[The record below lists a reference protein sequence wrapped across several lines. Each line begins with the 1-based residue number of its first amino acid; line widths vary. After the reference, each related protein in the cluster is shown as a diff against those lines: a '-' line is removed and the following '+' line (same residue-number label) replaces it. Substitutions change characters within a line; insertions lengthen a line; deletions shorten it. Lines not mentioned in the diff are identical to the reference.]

1 MKRRNTKH
9 SPPRRGG
16 VVAPTVSG
24 LAAQTGWSDRSSCFA
39 KLPLRLRP
47 IGLAL
52 RVRLRPIGLA
62 LRVRLRPIGLALR
75 VRLRPIGLALR
86 ASPPL
91 RGGECTRLH
100 KFVLCVLCLFGATP
114 FSSFA
119 QAIYAEN
126 QIPARGVSVDYVLT
140 IKNPMSHL
148 YDVEIQ
154 IKGIRESSVSV
165 SMPAWSPGIYR
176 IENYARNVQD

>member
-1 MKRRNTKH
+1 MKERNAKH
-9 SPPRRGG
+9 SPP
-16 VVAPTVSG
+16 
-24 LAAQTGWSDRSSCFA
+24 
-39 KLPLRLRP
+39 
-47 IGLAL
+47 
-52 RVRLRPIGLA
+52 
-62 LRVRLRPIGLALR
+62 
-75 VRLRPIGLALR
+75 LR
-86 ASPPL
+86 A
-91 RGGECTRLH
+91 GECSRPVH

-154 IKGIRESSVSV
+154 IKGIRDSSVSV

-176 IENYARNVQD
+176 IENYARNVQDFRVVNTRNQPVNWEQTDKQTWRIAKQTADDFNVHYQVFSTLLTD

>member
-1 MKRRNTKH
+1 MKERNTKY
-9 SPPRRGG
+9 SP
-16 VVAPTVSG
+16 
-24 LAAQTGWSDRSSCFA
+24 L
-39 KLPLRLRP
+39 LRE
-47 IGLAL
+47 
-52 RVRLRPIGLA
+52 
-62 LRVRLRPIGLALR
+62 
-75 VRLRPIGLALR
+75 
-86 ASPPL
+86 
-91 RGGECTRLH
+91 GECTRLVH

-126 QIPARGVSVDYVLT
+126 QIPARGVSIDYVLT

-154 IKGIRESSVSV
+154 IKGIRDSSVSV

-176 IENYARNVQD
+176 IENYARNVQEFRAVNARNQPLHWDQTNKDNRRIPKKMDDDINVK

>member
-1 MKRRNTKH
+1 MKERNTKH
-9 SPPRRGG
+9 
-16 VVAPTVSG
+16 
-24 LAAQTGWSDRSSCFA
+24 
-39 KLPLRLRP
+39 
-47 IGLAL
+47 
-52 RVRLRPIGLA
+52 
-62 LRVRLRPIGLALR
+62 
-75 VRLRPIGLALR
+75 
-86 ASPPL
+86 SPPL
-91 RGGECTRLH
+91 RGGECTRLVH
-100 KFVLCVLCLFGATP
+100 EFVLCVLCLFGATP

-154 IKGIRESSVSV
+154 IKVIRESSVSV

-176 IENYARNVQD
+176 IENYARNV

>member
-1 MKRRNTKH
+1 MKERNTKH
-9 SPPRRGG
+9 SPP
-16 VVAPTVSG
+16 
-24 LAAQTGWSDRSSCFA
+24 
-39 KLPLRLRP
+39 LRE
-47 IGLAL
+47 
-52 RVRLRPIGLA
+52 
-62 LRVRLRPIGLALR
+62 
-75 VRLRPIGLALR
+75 
-86 ASPPL
+86 
-91 RGGECTRLH
+91 GECTRLVH

-165 SMPAWSPGIYR
+165 SMPAWSPGAHR
-176 IENYARNVQD
+176 PAKRLL

>member
-1 MKRRNTKH
+1 MKERNTKH
-9 SPPRRGG
+9 SPP
-16 VVAPTVSG
+16 
-24 LAAQTGWSDRSSCFA
+24 
-39 KLPLRLRP
+39 
-47 IGLAL
+47 
-52 RVRLRPIGLA
+52 
-62 LRVRLRPIGLALR
+62 
-75 VRLRPIGLALR
+75 LR
-86 ASPPL
+86 A
-91 RGGECTRLH
+91 GECSRPVH

-176 IENYARNVQD
+176 IENYARNVQDFHASNARNQPLKSEQTDKQTWRITKQAADDVEVHYQVFSSQLNDQMADLAPPATF